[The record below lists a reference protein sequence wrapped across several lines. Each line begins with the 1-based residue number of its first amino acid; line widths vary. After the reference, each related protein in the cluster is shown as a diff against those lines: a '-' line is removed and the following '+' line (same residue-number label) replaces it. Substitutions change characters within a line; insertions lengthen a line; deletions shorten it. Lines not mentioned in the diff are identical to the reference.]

1 MTMLHNNSPA
11 STCSCGT
18 QVLPNPSVTTSSH
31 WQPDVP
37 LNISTELPP
46 VHEMISHPAR
56 NIWHSRGIPSQCT
69 SSALLYSSSTI
80 PSCSHLVCSDR
91 DTTQRLQCFSSPF
104 QTPRTSPGSPY
115 MTSSHAHGG
124 PSLLGISS
132 AFSGYPLSSQASH
145 VVSSAKI
152 HTISST
158 HSLCSTVNCGYS
170 QPPLSVQTNSDSSHN
185 QTKSQT
191 PIHLSTTPSA
201 QPQYHTA
208 FSSLTPS
215 RAHTLIYTG
224 YEDQR
229 GTVEGSRQNDPV
241 GSSPVHQTQDLAN
254 SLMEQVPN
262 MDSKA
267 SLYKERTET
276 MESHSTGDSILDMKE
291 RPH

>member
-1 MTMLHNNSPA
+1 MTMVHNNSPA
-11 STCSCGT
+11 STRPCGT

-37 LNISTELPP
+37 LNISTGLPP

-56 NIWHSRGIPSQCT
+56 NIWHSSGIPSQCT
-69 SSALLYSSSTI
+69 SSGFLYSSSTI

-115 MTSSHAHGG
+115 ITFSHAHGG

-132 AFSGYPLSSQASH
+132 AFSGYPLSCQGSH
-145 VVSSAKI
+145 VVSSAKT

-158 HSLCSTVNCGYS
+158 HSLCSTVN
-170 QPPLSVQTNSDSSHN
+170 SDSLHN
-185 QTKSQT
+185 RTKSQT

-241 GSSPVHQTQDLAN
+241 GSSPIHQTQDLAN